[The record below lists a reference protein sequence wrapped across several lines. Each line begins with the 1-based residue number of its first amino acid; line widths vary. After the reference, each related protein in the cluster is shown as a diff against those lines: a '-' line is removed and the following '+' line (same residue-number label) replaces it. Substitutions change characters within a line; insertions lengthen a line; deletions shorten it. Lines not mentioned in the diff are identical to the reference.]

1 MDKRTKGKCVDGPE
15 PPTNIDTAEKHD
27 ILRGELLLLSEGQ
40 EEMEREEFE
49 RLAKESESDER
60 RDQSTN
66 GEDALIPEAENPPDD
81 AAVPPQPA

>member
-1 MDKRTKGKCVDGPE
+1 MDKRTKGKSVDGPE
-15 PPTNIDTAEKHD
+15 PPTNSDTAEKHD
-27 ILRGELLLLSEGQ
+27 ILRGELLLLSEAQ
-40 EEMEREEFE
+40 EEMAREEFE
-49 RLAKESESDER
+49 FHAQETESAER